1 MALHYMNKIYKT
13 PIFTLYLILICL
25 LILPIRPL
33 AKLAYAEEFEGDAE
47 RRTAAY
53 SSVRE
58 DSSTAS
64 LSKLPAEVELG
75 KRSIVTVK
83 AESPVKAVT
92 SSAEG
97 NNNIT
102 RHPDT
107 NAITLEAK
115 QAIVIDYAT
124 GKVLL
129 AKNADEHMFPS
140 SMTKIMTSYLI
151 EEKIQ
156 KGEVS
161 FDSHFIVSEK
171 AWRMGG
177 SKSFM
182 PLGEMVR
189 LEDIL
194 NGIIVQSGNDACIVA
209 AEGLYGTEENFV
221 EAMNL
226 QAQKIGMKD
235 THFVNASGWPAENH
249 YSTAYDLAILS
260 MALIKNHPEFYHIYS
275 KKYFTFG
282 KDQKG
287 RPITQGNRNLLLYKD
302 IGCDGIKTGF
312 TDNAGYGMVASCIDD
327 GRRYIMVVN
336 GLSSMKKRADESL
349 MLLDWIK
356 QNFIHKKFYAKGDI
370 IEEINVWLG
379 VKDKVQLVAAEKLSM
394 VVPRSNQEKI
404 DIKISIPPTVSAPLK
419 AGDIVGKITVIVDN
433 DVQEIALL
441 AKESIDKV
449 GFLKRIACYFNYLF
463 FNK

>member
-1 MALHYMNKIYKT
+1 MT
-13 PIFTLYLILICL
+13 
-25 LILPIRPL
+25 
-33 AKLAYAEEFEGDAE
+33 
-47 RRTAAY
+47 
-53 SSVRE
+53 
-58 DSSTAS
+58 SST
-64 LSKLPAEVELG
+64 ED
-75 KRSIVTVK
+75 
-83 AESPVKAVT
+83 
-92 SSAEG
+92 
-97 NNNIT
+97 NCNII

-115 QAIVIDYAT
+115 QAIVIDYVT

-129 AKNADEHMFPS
+129 AKNAYKRMIPS
-140 SMTKIMTSYLI
+140 SMTKIMTSYII

-161 FDSHFIVSEK
+161 FDSQFIVSEK

-182 PLGEMVR
+182 PLGEMVS

-194 NGIIVQSGNDACIVA
+194 NGIIVQSGNDACVVA

-221 EAMNL
+221 DSMNL

-235 THFVNASGWPAENH
+235 THFVNASGWPADNH
-249 YSTAYDLAILS
+249 YSTAYDLATLS
-260 MALIKNHPEFYHIYS
+260 RALIKNHPEFYHIYS

-287 RPITQGNRNLLLYKD
+287 QPITQGNRNLLLYKD

-312 TDNAGYGMVASCIDD
+312 TDNAGYGMVVSCIDD

-336 GLSSMKKRADESL
+336 GLSSMKKRADESII
-349 MLLDWIK
+349 LLNWIK

-370 IEEINVWLG
+370 IEEAQVWLG
-379 VKDKVQLVAAEKLSM
+379 VKDKVQLVVAEELSM
-394 VVPRSNQEKI
+394 VVPRSNQEKV
-404 DIKISIPPTVSAPLK
+404 DIKISIPSTLSAPLK
-419 AGDIVGKITVIVDN
+419 AGDIIGKVSVTVDN
-433 DVQEIALL
+433 DAQEIAIL

-449 GFLKRIACYFNYLF
+449 GFLKRVACYFNYLF
-463 FNK
+463 FSK

>member
-1 MALHYMNKIYKT
+1 MSKIYRIS
-13 PIFTLYLILICL
+13 IFTLYLSLICL
-25 LILPIRPL
+25 LI
-33 AKLAYAEEFEGDAE
+33 
-47 RRTAAY
+47 
-53 SSVRE
+53 S
-58 DSSTAS
+58 
-64 LSKLPAEVELG
+64 
-75 KRSIVTVK
+75 SIVSVK
-83 AESPVKAVT
+83 AEPHIKTVT
-92 SSAEG
+92 SSTED
-97 NNNIT
+97 NCNII

-115 QAIVIDYAT
+115 QAIVIDYVT

-129 AKNADEHMFPS
+129 AKNAYKRMIPS
-140 SMTKIMTSYLI
+140 SMTKIMTSYII

-161 FDSHFIVSEK
+161 FDSQFIVSEK

-182 PLGEMVR
+182 PLGEMVS

-194 NGIIVQSGNDACIVA
+194 NGIIVQSGNDACVVA

-221 EAMNL
+221 DSMNL

-235 THFVNASGWPAENH
+235 THFVNASGWPADNH
-249 YSTAYDLAILS
+249 YSTAYDLATLS
-260 MALIKNHPEFYHIYS
+260 RALIKNHPEFYHIYS

-287 RPITQGNRNLLLYKD
+287 QPITQGNRNLLLYKD

-312 TDNAGYGMVASCIDD
+312 TDNAGYGMVVSCIDD

-336 GLSSMKKRADESL
+336 GLSSMKKRADESII
-349 MLLDWIK
+349 LLNWIK

-370 IEEINVWLG
+370 IEEAQVWLG
-379 VKDKVQLVAAEKLSM
+379 VKDKVQLVVAEELSM
-394 VVPRSNQEKI
+394 VVPRSNQEKV
-404 DIKISIPPTVSAPLK
+404 DIKISIPSTLSAPLK
-419 AGDIVGKITVIVDN
+419 AGDIIGKVSVTVDN
-433 DVQEIALL
+433 DAQEIAIL

-449 GFLKRIACYFNYLF
+449 GFLKRVACYFNYLF
-463 FNK
+463 FSK

>member
-1 MALHYMNKIYKT
+1 MNKIYKIS
-13 PIFTLYLILICL
+13 IFTLYLILIHYF
-25 LILPIRPL
+25 LISAIV
-33 AKLAYAEEFEGDAE
+33 
-47 RRTAAY
+47 
-53 SSVRE
+53 SVQ
-58 DSSTAS
+58 
-64 LSKLPAEVELG
+64 
-75 KRSIVTVK
+75 
-83 AESPVKAVT
+83 AESHTKTVT
-92 SSAEG
+92 SITEE
-97 NNNIT
+97 NNNII

-115 QAIVIDYAT
+115 QAIVIDYVT

-129 AKNADEHMFPS
+129 EKDAYERMIPS

-156 KGEVS
+156 KSEVS
-161 FDSHFIVSEK
+161 FDSNFIVSEK

-194 NGIIVQSGNDACIVA
+194 SGIIIQSGNDACIVA

-226 QAQKIGMKD
+226 QTQKIGMKG

-260 MALIKNHPEFYHIYS
+260 RTLIKNHPEFYHIYS

-287 RPITQGNRNLLLYKD
+287 QPITQGNRNLLLYKD
-302 IGCDGIKTGF
+302 IGCDGIKTGY
-312 TDNAGYGMVASCIDD
+312 TDDGGMV
-327 GRRYIMVVN
+327 
-336 GLSSMKKRADESL
+336 
-349 MLLDWIK
+349 W
-356 QNFIHKKFYAKGDI
+356 
-370 IEEINVWLG
+370 
-379 VKDKVQLVAAEKLSM
+379 
-394 VVPRSNQEKI
+394 
-404 DIKISIPPTVSAPLK
+404 
-419 AGDIVGKITVIVDN
+419 
-433 DVQEIALL
+433 
-441 AKESIDKV
+441 
-449 GFLKRIACYFNYLF
+449 
-463 FNK
+463 

>member
-1 MALHYMNKIYKT
+1 MSKIYRIS
-13 PIFTLYLILICL
+13 IFTLYLSLICL
-25 LILPIRPL
+25 LI
-33 AKLAYAEEFEGDAE
+33 
-47 RRTAAY
+47 
-53 SSVRE
+53 S
-58 DSSTAS
+58 
-64 LSKLPAEVELG
+64 
-75 KRSIVTVK
+75 SIVSVK
-83 AESPVKAVT
+83 AEPHIKTVT
-92 SSAEG
+92 SSTED
-97 NNNIT
+97 NCNII

-115 QAIVIDYAT
+115 QAIVIDYVT

-129 AKNADEHMFPS
+129 AKNAYKRMIPS
-140 SMTKIMTSYLI
+140 SMTKIMTSYII

-161 FDSHFIVSEK
+161 FDSQFIVSEK

-182 PLGEMVR
+182 PLGEMVS

-194 NGIIVQSGNDACIVA
+194 NGIIVQSGNDACVVA

-221 EAMNL
+221 DSMNL

-235 THFVNASGWPAENH
+235 THFVNASGWPADNH
-249 YSTAYDLAILS
+249 YSTAYDLATLS
-260 MALIKNHPEFYHIYS
+260 RALIKNHPEFYHIYS

-287 RPITQGNRNLLLYKD
+287 QPITQGNRNLLLYKD

-312 TDNAGYGMVASCIDD
+312 TDNAGYGMVVSCIDD

-336 GLSSMKKRADESL
+336 GLSSMKKRADESII
-349 MLLDWIK
+349 LLNWIK

-370 IEEINVWLG
+370 IEEAQVWLG
-379 VKDKVQLVAAEKLSM
+379 VKDKVQLVVAEELSM
-394 VVPRSNQEKI
+394 VVPRSNQEKV
-404 DIKISIPPTVSAPLK
+404 DIKISIPSTLSAPLK
-419 AGDIVGKITVIVDN
+419 AGDIVGKVSVTVDN
-433 DVQEIALL
+433 DAQEIAIL

-463 FNK
+463 FSK